1 MSNRALALAVLV
13 LAAGVLRAQSS
24 DPRDRWLMQ
33 NYRFTGPPPAGAPTT
48 LDPVIAQL
56 QNIQNFTMAIL
67 RKADFAEDWWTALY
81 AAQQAAEN
89 AQLIDAILAR
99 LPALAPI
106 SPVSP
111 VQAAPKPAIYLI
123 AHKDG
128 AIHAAT
134 SYWSDGRMLH
144 SITLEGA
151 HEQIRLDLVDW
162 KLSSEL
168 NRQRNLDFP
177 IPKAKMASY

>member
-1 MSNRALALAVLV
+1 MSSRRLALAVMV

-24 DPRDRWLMQ
+24 DPRERWLMQ
-33 NYRFTGPPPAGAPTT
+33 NYRFTGPPPPGTPTP
-48 LDPVIAQL
+48 LEPLIAQL

-67 RKADFAEDWWTALY
+67 RKADFYEDWWTALY

-89 AQLIDAILAR
+89 AQLIDAYIGR
-99 LPALAPI
+99 FQVLPPI
-106 SPVSP
+106 GPVAP
-111 VQAAPKPAIYLI
+111 VQAAPKPTIYLI

-128 AIHAAT
+128 DIHAAT

-144 SITLEGA
+144 CITLEGA

-162 KLSSEL
+162 KLSSDL

-177 IPKAKMASY
+177 IPEAKASSY